1 MFNLH
6 SIIHSNSAEKLEID
20 IKFFARVSGTMQFPY
35 KEMLQTLNS
44 FAKTVEK
51 YDLQIDLNSFKRVLA
66 DIEKS
71 GSFEIGAEWPLR
83 YIGQHGKEFAG
94 KGRKLYF
101 EVVEDAGDKTRRVD
115 LEVLD
120 LDLGEKVF
128 YEFKSV
134 QKVPPSDFIN
144 QFEKDL
150 MLASD
155 LSQIK
160 WIFDGKKV
168 PADFKEKMLQEIKKL
183 DIPDDVIRKYKAR
196 DKNELKNMIATDFD
210 SIFIISR

>member
-1 MFNLH
+1 M
-6 SIIHSNSAEKLEID
+6 
-20 IKFFARVSGTMQFPY
+20 
-35 KEMLQTLNS
+35 
-44 FAKTVEK
+44 
-51 YDLQIDLNSFKRVLA
+51 
-66 DIEKS
+66 
-71 GSFEIGAEWPLR
+71 
-83 YIGQHGKEFAG
+83 
-94 KGRKLYF
+94 KLYF

-115 LEVLD
+115 LVVVTNRKKIL
-120 LDLGEKVF
+120 

-196 DKNELKNMIATDFD
+196 DKNELENMIATDFD